1 MDALII
7 VAPVKQNVN
16 DKTKATEATAKK
28 EDELKTDRK
37 SFVRQLLAYGIDD
50 VEETDDIA
58 EHAPL
63 TEIPVQSFIE
73 SDEDTNEETMFVSL
87 QQQAVLVEPIDD
99 TGSKQAEQAQQV
111 IRADALL
118 PSSKQPATH
127 DELVSKLHSARI
139 AAAEPHADSSDAWV
153 LGQSARGVKAASM
166 LD

>member
-87 QQQAVLVEPIDD
+87 QQQAVLAEPIDD
-99 TGSKQAEQAQQV
+99 TGSTPPQPPQQPT
-111 IRADALL
+111 RPDAF
-118 PSSKQPATH
+118 PP
-127 DELVSKLHSARI
+127 
-139 AAAEPHADSSDAWV
+139 
-153 LGQSARGVKAASM
+153 
-166 LD
+166 